1 MTKQIVTFRN
11 FTKASKNMYAYY
23 EAVTEWTHVQN

>member
-23 EAVTEWTHVQN
+23 EAVTE